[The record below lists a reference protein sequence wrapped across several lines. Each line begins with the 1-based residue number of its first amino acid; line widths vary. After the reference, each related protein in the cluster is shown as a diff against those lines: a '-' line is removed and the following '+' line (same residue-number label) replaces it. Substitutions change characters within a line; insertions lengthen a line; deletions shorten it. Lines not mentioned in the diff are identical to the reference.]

1 MDLNG
6 NIKINDIFGWLEEI
20 TVKKRPNNAFT
31 DESWNSF
38 NTFMIHKFISL
49 NQDYIELANYVQKIP
64 HDQKK
69 YIYTAYCN
77 LIPKRKVWLKW
88 VGKTKT
94 STPPEAEH
102 IARYYECSLS
112 DAVEYMEL
120 LGKNGVTEILLKMG
134 IDNSKPEKNARKPRK
149 TK

>member
-1 MDLNG
+1 MTLFD
-6 NIKINDIFGWLEEI
+6 WLEQI
-20 TVKKRPNNAFT
+20 TVKKQPSSSFSE
-31 DESWNSF
+31 DEWSGFNSY
-38 NTFMIHKFISL
+38 MIHKFLSM
-49 NQDYIELANYVQKIP
+49 NVDYIELVNYVQKIP

-112 DAVEYMEL
+112 DAIEYMGL
-120 LGKNGVTEILLKMG
+120 LGKTGISEILLKMG
-134 IDNSKPEKNARKPRK
+134 IEQETPKKHERKPRK
-149 TK
+149 TKQ

>member
-1 MDLNG
+1 MTLFD
-6 NIKINDIFGWLEEI
+6 WLEQI
-20 TVKKRPNNAFT
+20 TVKKQPASIFSEE
-31 DESWNSF
+31 DWGSF
-38 NTFMIHKFISL
+38 QPYMVSKFISM
-49 NQDYIELANYVQKIP
+49 NMDYIELANYVQKIP

-88 VGKTKT
+88 VGKTKK
-94 STPPEAEH
+94 STTPEAEH

-112 DAVEYMEL
+112 DAAEYMEL
-120 LGKNGVTEILLKMG
+120 LGKTGVTEILLKMG
-134 IDNSKPEKNARKPRK
+134 IDNTKPEKNARKPRK

>member
-1 MDLNG
+1 MN
-6 NIKINDIFGWLEEI
+6 
-20 TVKKRPNNAFT
+20 
-31 DESWNSF
+31 
-38 NTFMIHKFISL
+38 M
-49 NQDYIELANYVQKIP
+49 DYIELTNYVQKIP

-69 YIYTAYCN
+69 YIYAAYCN

-94 STPPEAEH
+94 STTPEAEH

-112 DAVEYMEL
+112 DAAEYMEL
-120 LGKNGVTEILLKMG
+120 LGKTGVTEILLKMG
-134 IDNSKPEKNARKPRK
+134 IDNTKPEKNARKPRK

>member
-1 MDLNG
+1 MTLFD
-6 NIKINDIFGWLEEI
+6 WLDQI
-20 TVKKRPNNAFT
+20 TVKKSPA
-31 DESWNSF
+31 SSF
-38 NTFMIHKFISL
+38 NESDWGTFQTYMIHKFISL

-112 DAVEYMEL
+112 DAAEYMEL
-120 LGKNGVTEILLKMG
+120 LGKTGVTEILLKMG
-134 IDNSKPEKNARKPRK
+134 IDNTKPEKNARKPRK

>member
-1 MDLNG
+1 MN
-6 NIKINDIFGWLEEI
+6 
-20 TVKKRPNNAFT
+20 
-31 DESWNSF
+31 
-38 NTFMIHKFISL
+38 M
-49 NQDYIELANYVQKIP
+49 DYIELTNYVQKIS

-94 STPPEAEH
+94 STTPEAEH

-112 DAVEYMEL
+112 DAAEYMEL
-120 LGKNGVTEILLKMG
+120 LGKTGVTEILLKMG
-134 IDNSKPEKNARKPRK
+134 IEKEKNQKK
-149 TK
+149 KK

>member
-1 MDLNG
+1 M
-6 NIKINDIFGWLEEI
+6 
-20 TVKKRPNNAFT
+20 
-31 DESWNSF
+31 NS
-38 NTFMIHKFISL
+38 
-49 NQDYIELANYVQKIP
+49 DYIELANYVQKIP

-120 LGKNGVTEILLKMG
+120 LGKTGVNEILLKMG
-134 IDNSKPEKNARKPRK
+134 IDNEKPKKNERKPRK